1 MVFLIFLEPPKH
13 LVSFLGMLM
22 CSTVV
27 ACCHHQANEMPLLS
41 NFIARPECLIHYQHR
56 LLQDEKDLSNSVVEA
71 SSQMFLSA
79 ELTNKIGEQ
88 VKCYVMATI
97 WEEVTSRD
105 LLNGKSSIFGGKN
118 DLTFSSQFTINYTRS
133 IFFSESILVFFKKNH
148 ADTKNGFYR
157 P

>member
-105 LLNGKSSIFGGKN
+105 LLNGKSSIFGEKMTLPFHHSLQSTIQEVYFFLN
-118 DLTFSSQFTINYTRS
+118 QF
-133 IFFSESILVFFKKNH
+133 
-148 ADTKNGFYR
+148 
-157 P
+157 